1 MHFELA
7 TKMQFQYLYQVHAF
21 TNLLLFLMTF
31 HYHLA
36 QTFTT
41 SPPDISNCLLVGEQ
55 APFLKDLTEW
65 DL

>member
-1 MHFELA
+1 MHFELT

-21 TNLLLFLMTF
+21 TDLLLSPMTF

>member
-7 TKMQFQYLYQVHAF
+7 TKMQFQYLYQVYASS
-21 TNLLLFLMTF
+21 NLLPSLMTS
-31 HYHLA
+31 HHHLA

-55 APFLKDLTEW
+55 APFLTDLTEW